1 MYELGIIGL
10 GKMGEAIIS
19 GIISRETFQGKELCG
34 FDISSE
40 RANEVCSRYGISSYR
55 SEREV
60 FETSKAVLMAVKPQ
74 DIANVLE
81 SVKSL
86 TSNPLILSICAG
98 IQISFIEKYLSGKK
112 IVRAMPNTPALVGK
126 GITAITFSENC
137 SPEDEKLAKKV
148 FKSIGEVVILPEK
161 NMDAVTALSG
171 SGPAYVF
178 RFVEALKEAGIKVG
192 LSSDVSLK
200 LVIATIEGSLE
211 LMRRTE
217 KSTTEL
223 VEQVASP
230 GGTTI
235 AALKAMESAGFRKS
249 IFDAVEAAFVRSREL
264 GESK

>member
-1 MYELGIIGL
+1 MYELGVIGL

-19 GIISRETFQGKELCG
+19 GILSQGTFKGNEVCG
-34 FDISSE
+34 FDISPE
-40 RANEVCSRYGISSYR
+40 RVDELCKRYGISACN
-55 SEREV
+55 SEKEV
-60 FETSKAVLMAVKPQ
+60 FDSSKVVLMAVKPQ
-74 DIANVLE
+74 DLAMVLE
-81 SVKSL
+81 RLKGSSA
-86 TSNPLILSICAG
+86 NPLVLSICAG
-98 IQISFIEKYLSGKK
+98 IPISFIEGYLPDKR

-126 GITAITFSENC
+126 GITAVSFSKACTTN
-137 SPEDEKLAKKV
+137 DKMIAKKV
-148 FKSIGEVVILPEK
+148 FESIGEVVILPEK

-200 LVIATIEGSLE
+200 LVLATIEGSVE
-211 LMRRTE
+211 LMKKTG
-217 KSTTEL
+217 KSTSEL

-235 AALKAMESAGFRKS
+235 AGLRAMESAGFRKS
-249 IFDAVEAAFVRSREL
+249 IFDAVEAAFERSKEL